1 MTNQARRETAG
12 LFSFFKK
19 RNILHIINKKEIIRR
34 IFIITKFECLTMTEY
49 QEKKS
54 AGLLTDGTL
63 YMICYQSK
71 VDEDEEIPAFSEV
84 YDAGGNRVR

>member
-1 MTNQARRETAG
+1 M
-12 LFSFFKK
+12 
-19 RNILHIINKKEIIRR
+19 
-34 IFIITKFECLTMTEY
+34 TKFECLTMTEY

-63 YMICYQSK
+63 YMICNQSK
-71 VDEDEEIPAFSEV
+71 VDEDEEIPAFCEV